1 MRRGVSSSLNSNY
14 SGVSINLS
22 YLNVDLDLPE
32 TTDELLVADVA
43 IAIDI
48 VVSHESLEL
57 DFLGEDSAHNQVN
70 VSKFKS

>member
-1 MRRGVSSSLNSNY
+1 MV
-14 SGVSINLS
+14 VTH
-22 YLNVDLDLPE
+22 LPVAAN
-32 TTDELLVADVA
+32 ELIVADVA